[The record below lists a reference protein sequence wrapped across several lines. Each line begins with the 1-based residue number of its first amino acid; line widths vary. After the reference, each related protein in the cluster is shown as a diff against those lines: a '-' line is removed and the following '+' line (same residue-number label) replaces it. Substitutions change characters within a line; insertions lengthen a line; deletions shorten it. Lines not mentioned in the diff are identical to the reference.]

1 MTATKERLMDLERTV
16 DTMNGRLRDM
26 QWELRQA
33 KGHSLTE
40 RLWKN
45 LIGFRQGSEFM
56 SAVCNRQ
63 VRPNT
68 KMVAYVGTTTRH

>member
-16 DTMNGRLRDM
+16 DTLNEQLRDM
-26 QWELRQA
+26 QWQLRQA
-33 KGHSLTE
+33 KRHSLRE
-40 RLWKN
+40 RFWKN
-45 LIGFRQGSEFM
+45 LRGSWQGSEFM

-68 KMVAYVGTTTRH
+68 KMVNYVGTTFRN

>member
-63 VRPNT
+63 VRPKT
-68 KMVAYVGTTTRH
+68 KMVDYVGTTTRH

>member
-68 KMVAYVGTTTRH
+68 KMVDYVGTTTRH

>member
-68 KMVAYVGTTTRH
+68 KTVDYVGTTTRH

>member
-1 MTATKERLMDLERTV
+1 MIATKERLMDLERTV
-16 DTMNGRLRDM
+16 DTLNGRLRDM
-26 QWELRQA
+26 QCKLGEA

-45 LIGFRQGSEFM
+45 LLGPRQGSEFM

-68 KMVAYVGTTTRH
+68 KMVNYVGTTTRH

>member
-1 MTATKERLMDLERTV
+1 MIATKERLMDLERTV
-16 DTMNGRLRDM
+16 DTLNEQLRDM

-33 KGHSLTE
+33 KGHSIKE
-40 RLWKN
+40 RLLKN
-45 LIGFRQGSEFM
+45 LRGPRQGSEFM

-68 KMVAYVGTTTRH
+68 KLVDYVGTTIRH